1 MLVWSKTCIHKLD
14 IENQG
19 FKIKC
24 KIRYFQRMR
33 CFVRPVHVVIRV
45 AINKKAGE
53 SGVSVNVQYRVQLI
67 FA

>member
-1 MLVWSKTCIHKLD
+1 MIVWSKTCTDKLN
-14 IENQG
+14 IERQG
-19 FKIKC
+19 F

-45 AINKKAGE
+45 AINKETSE
-53 SGVSVNVQYRVQLI
+53 SGVSVDVQYHVQLI

>member
-1 MLVWSKTCIHKLD
+1 MLVWSKTCTDKLE
-14 IENQG
+14 IESKR

-45 AINKKAGE
+45 AINKETSE
-53 SGVSVNVQYRVQLI
+53 SGVSVDVQYHVQLI